1 MKIVSLLFESH
12 ICQNLS
18 SLLTRKRYVHQIYLE
33 LWVDPKINWTK
44 KETDFSAAGPI
55 PFICQVGRQFCRFA
69 KNRSIP
75 FVCWLLSD
83 KNLNALKTS
92 RYKTSPYLLE
102 KKWCCQSRESNPG
115 PLACLPM
122 MLPTELWRLLLWTR
136 EILKFIYYY
145 YQILHFCMQ
154 KKGRAGQG
162 CCTVYTYNR
171 TVGF

>member
-1 MKIVSLLFESH
+1 MRHRKPPGTSFLCCWPSTSRTPIRPGVFPFRREELEFLE
-12 ICQNLS
+12 ICTFKFKTFPSRL
-18 SLLTRKRYVHQIYLE
+18 
-33 LWVDPKINWTK
+33 P
-44 KETDFSAAGPI
+44 
-55 PFICQVGRQFCRFA
+55 
-69 KNRSIP
+69 
-75 FVCWLLSD
+75 D